1 MGDPSAS
8 PDTVELLERQLVPV
22 MADDAELDRL
32 DLASLDLGSL
42 ESIGG

>member
-8 PDTVELLERQLVPV
+8 PETVALLERQLVPV

-32 DLASLDLGSL
+32 DLALL
-42 ESIGG
+42 EASPG